1 MCSRRLLWCLVFAL
15 GLSAALLSGA
25 VSQDAAHWIDTMRDG
40 SSQARETGRD
50 GLIALG
56 LEALPALIQAT
67 HDPTDFIRWE
77 AVNALGALTTVIEE
91 PEEMETLVTAIPAL
105 LERALTDSDPHT
117 RWRSLWALGMF
128 PDPTQAAEIV
138 PALHD
143 GLQNAAD
150 DASAW
155 YAVVA
160 LAYFEQPEAAP
171 LLHLGIDRSD
181 PFERWEAVYGLGMV
195 HNDESAALVVHV
207 LLDVSGREVELRQEA
222 AMVLMHIADPS
233 TIPALVEAL
242 HDPEPGVRW
251 RAGLVLGKL
260 AGTDALAELEA
271 ALQRETDPFALETL
285 QISVDRLHRLLEQ
298 EQE

>member
-1 MCSRRLLWCLVFAL
+1 
-15 GLSAALLSGA
+15 
-25 VSQDAAHWIDTMRDG
+25 
-40 SSQARETGRD
+40 
-50 GLIALG
+50 
-56 LEALPALIQAT
+56 
-67 HDPTDFIRWE
+67 
-77 AVNALGALTTVIEE
+77 
-91 PEEMETLVTAIPAL
+91 
-105 LERALTDSDPHT
+105 
-117 RWRSLWALGMF
+117 
-128 PDPTQAAEIV
+128 
-138 PALHD
+138 
-143 GLQNAAD
+143 
-150 DASAW
+150 
-155 YAVVA
+155 
-160 LAYFEQPEAAP
+160 
-171 LLHLGIDRSD
+171 
-181 PFERWEAVYGLGMV
+181 
-195 HNDESAALVVHV
+195 V